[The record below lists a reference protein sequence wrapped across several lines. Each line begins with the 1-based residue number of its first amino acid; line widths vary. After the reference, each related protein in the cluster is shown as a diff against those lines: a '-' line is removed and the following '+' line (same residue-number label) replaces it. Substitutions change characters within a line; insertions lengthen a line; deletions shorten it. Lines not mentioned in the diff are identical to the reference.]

1 MNRKEFEKL
10 LKRMERLEQENER
23 LKKKSSS
30 KKEEWIEVSSNIVK
44 KKEKPIAYALL
55 QKKKGG
61 KKKRL
66 VIGGYCTIAK
76 KDINGEIK
84 DYYLETKVTRKGK
97 KVKGYFV
104 PRKKGSVILEKKELE
119 KLTKGF

>member
-1 MNRKEFEKL
+1 MNKKEFEKI
-10 LKRMERLEQENER
+10 LKRLEALERENEQ

-30 KKEEWIEVSSNIVK
+30 KEEKWVEVSSNIVK
-44 KKEKPIAYALL
+44 KKDKPIAYGLL

-76 KDINGEIK
+76 DDLKGEVK

-104 PRKKGSVILEKKELE
+104 PRKKGSIVLEKTELTQ
-119 KLTKGF
+119 LIKGF